1 MSECKSCMGKS
12 IKAAITAAQ
21 PEVTPTLAMIPTC
34 PNDKG
39 IKFCILG
46 KAVDFHSGNPGKS
59 AKLPKGKC
67 KPVGEF
73 VHCQIKNKDH
83 FDPRSFRTVSP
94 NEDVRITIGCPKG
107 EWSGKK
113 CRVGTE
119 AQRIM
124 YREEA
129 CGDYEGCKV
138 RNSLGR

>member
-1 MSECKSCMGKS
+1 MKGCKPCMGKA
-12 IKAAITAAQ
+12 IKAAIMAAQ
-21 PEVTPTLAMIPTC
+21 PEAAPALAIIPTC

-39 IKFCILG
+39 IKFCMLG
-46 KAVDFHSGNPGKS
+46 KAVDFHSGNPGRK
-59 AKLPKGKC
+59 ADGNPTKKC

-83 FDPRSFRTVSP
+83 FDPLSFRTVSP

-113 CRVGTE
+113 CKVATE

-129 CGDYEGCKV
+129 CGEYEGCKV
-138 RNSLGR
+138 K